1 MVLGFVPPRECT
13 CGLPPWLSTH
23 VASAQLFE
31 GLSPKIFQEEVN
43 NEKKTKFNERE
54 KEGRSPVAAGS
65 ERLLLEWTLSKWLF
79 FTSQGRNMKNMKYV
93 AGLDEKENVI
103 RVGQRMSHAPTA
115 SELGSSSPG
124 KPM

>member
-31 GLSPKIFQEEVN
+31 GLSPKIFREEVN
-43 NEKKTKFNERE
+43 NEKKTKFNERK

-65 ERLLLEWTLSKWLF
+65 ERLRWS
-79 FTSQGRNMKNMKYV
+79 GRLANGCSLHHR
-93 AGLDEKENVI
+93 AEI
-103 RVGQRMSHAPTA
+103 
-115 SELGSSSPG
+115 
-124 KPM
+124 